1 MGLTDLVTPEA
12 TPHRHDGELGQDDG
26 ATDSGG
32 HLLAALH
39 TKTHVALVVTNGH
52 ESLKYSSNYISN
64 IKNTITSKIS

>member
-1 MGLTDLVTPEA
+1 MGLTELVTPVAA
-12 TPHRHDGELGQDDG
+12 TDWDDGELGQDDG